1 MKRVLLAA
9 LLGATAC
16 MSTEPRPAA
25 QAGPAASAPAV
36 GAPAS
41 PAPSLGEL
49 RRVGTVHFATSC
61 DPRVADD
68 FLRGVALLH
77 SFFYE
82 EARRVFE
89 AVAAADPSCAMAEWG
104 VAMTY
109 YHPIWAPPTPADMD
123 AGREALHKA
132 VTMGAQTERERDFIA
147 ALDAFY
153 ATPVPAGG
161 TVGQSCHG
169 PGGGHTPRAVA
180 YTKAMERVHAKY
192 PRDDEAAAFY
202 ALALLGSAPAAD
214 PTLANQLGAAAIL
227 EELWK
232 THHDHPGVAHY
243 LIHAYDFPPLAPR
256 GLEAARAYAS
266 IAPWVP
272 HALHMPSHIF
282 TRLGLWQEGIDA
294 NLASAEAAREYARQH
309 HPSAASFEELHAL
322 DYLVYAYLQTEQD
335 AKAKGLVDHVAAMQR
350 TYPEI
355 DFAAGYALGAI
366 PARYALER
374 RAWGEAAALVVP
386 HAELPAW
393 SAFPFDEGHLQ
404 YARALG
410 CAHVGDEAGARAALD
425 RMAALRDAVGD
436 ARFEYFKAQ
445 LDLQRAAV
453 TAVLAY
459 RASPDEAIARLR
471 ETADAED
478 RLGKHPVSPG
488 AIVPVRELLGDALL
502 DAKRPAE
509 ALVAFDGSLAIY
521 PARFASL
528 YGAAHAAE
536 LAGKKDVARRR
547 YTELL
552 TSTRSGDG
560 HRPELAHA
568 RAFLVP

>member
-1 MKRVLLAA
+1 
-9 LLGATAC
+9 
-16 MSTEPRPAA
+16 
-25 QAGPAASAPAV
+25 
-36 GAPAS
+36 
-41 PAPSLGEL
+41 
-49 RRVGTVHFATSC
+49 
-61 DPRVADD
+61 
-68 FLRGVALLH
+68 
-77 SFFYE
+77 
-82 EARRVFE
+82 
-89 AVAAADPSCAMAEWG
+89 
-104 VAMTY
+104 MTY
-109 YHPIWAPPTPADMD
+109 YHPIWAPPAPAEMD
-123 AGREALHKA
+123 SGRQAIGKA
-132 VTMGAQTERERDFIA
+132 MAIGARTERERDYVA

-153 ATPVPAGG
+153 ATPAAPGG

-169 PGGGHTPRAVA
+169 PGGGHTPRAIA

-202 ALALLGSAPAAD
+202 ALALLGSAPASD
-214 PTLANQLGAAAIL
+214 PTLANQLAAAAIL

-232 THHDHPGVAHY
+232 TNRDHPGVAHY

-294 NLASAEAAREYARQH
+294 NLASAEASRAYARKY
-309 HPSAASFEELHAL
+309 HPGAASFEELHAL

-335 AKAKGLVDHVAAMQR
+335 AKAKALVDHVAAMR
-350 TYPEI
+350 KTYPET
-355 DFAAGYALGAI
+355 DFVAGYALGAI

-374 RAWGEAAALVVP
+374 RAWAEAAALAMQ
-386 HAELPAW
+386 HAELPGW
-393 SAFPFDEGHLQ
+393 TRFPFDEGHIQ

-410 CAHVGDEAGARAALD
+410 SAHLGDEAGARAALD
-425 RMAALRDAVGD
+425 RMAVLRDAVTD
-436 ARFEYFKAQ
+436 PRFEYFKAH
-445 LDLQRAAV
+445 LDLERAAV

-471 ETADAED
+471 DTADAED

-488 AIVPVRELLGDALL
+488 AILPVRELLGDALL
-502 DAKRPAE
+502 EAKRPAE
-509 ALVAFDGSLAIY
+509 ALTAFEASLAIY
-521 PARFASL
+521 PGRFAGL
-528 YGAAHAAE
+528 YGAARAAE

-552 TSTRSGDG
+552 TSTRGGDG
-560 HRPELAHA
+560 RRPELAHA
-568 RAFLVP
+568 RSFVAAPL